1 MNEGDTHI
9 AHTWAHVHIP
19 PSPCSAVRWGRA
31 LPKPCRGEV
40 ATKGCG
46 RELELETHGKA
57 RGSNRYI
64 VRYGEGEESGRAVG
78 W

>member
-1 MNEGDTHI
+1 M
-9 AHTWAHVHIP
+9 
-19 PSPCSAVRWGRA
+19 
-31 LPKPCRGEV
+31 
-40 ATKGCG
+40 KGPG

-64 VRYGEGEESGRAVG
+64 VRYGEGEENGRAVG

>member
-1 MNEGDTHI
+1 MC
-9 AHTWAHVHIP
+9 AHTRAHVHAP

-31 LPKPCRGEV
+31 LPKPYRGEV
-40 ATKGCG
+40 AMKGPG
-46 RELELETHGKA
+46 REMELEIHGKA

-64 VRYGEGEESGRAVG
+64 VRYGEGEENGRAVG